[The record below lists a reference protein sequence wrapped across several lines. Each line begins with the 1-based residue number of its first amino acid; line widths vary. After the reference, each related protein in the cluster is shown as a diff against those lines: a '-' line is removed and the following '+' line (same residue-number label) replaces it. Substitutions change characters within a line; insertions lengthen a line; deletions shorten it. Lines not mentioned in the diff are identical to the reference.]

1 MAVEHRSLNSRG
13 HFVGRSSAGFGE
25 TAPPPAPVA
34 FGDSCNLI
42 IKDYRYDRTLVLVSR
57 PTRCLTLPIMTMQV
71 RPFSQHNNGTKNPIY
86 VTSQDKQRLEDLLME
101 IEVSDPREHGDLKA
115 LTQELRRAVVV
126 DPKDVFSDV
135 ITMNSHAEMRDLET
149 GETVA
154 FTLVFPSEANIDE
167 EKISVLAPIGAGM
180 LGYRVGDEFEWNVP
194 GGLRRMKVTKVE
206 YQPEAAGDFDR

>member
-1 MAVEHRSLNSRG
+1 M
-13 HFVGRSSAGFGE
+13 
-25 TAPPPAPVA
+25 
-34 FGDSCNLI
+34 
-42 IKDYRYDRTLVLVSR
+42 
-57 PTRCLTLPIMTMQV
+57 MTMQV
-71 RPFSQHNNGTKNPIY
+71 RPSRQDSNEIKNPIY

-101 IEVSDPREHGDLKA
+101 VEVSDPRKHGDLKA
-115 LTQELRRAVVV
+115 LTEELHRAVIV

-135 ITMNSHAEMRDLET
+135 ITMNSRAEMRDLES

-180 LGYRVGDEFEWNVP
+180 LGYRVGDEFTWNVP
-194 GGLRRMKVTKVE
+194 GGLRRMKVTQVD